1 MMEHKRQGLMHFT
14 LSLHRVRTGPS
25 NGCGVNLC
33 HFVTLTGNG
42 RGKHSVGEHGV
53 RESFVPQH
61 LVIGRETMGEGW
73 V

>member
-1 MMEHKRQGLMHFT
+1 MRLT
-14 LSLHRVRTGPS
+14 LALHRVRTGPS
-25 NGCGVNLC
+25 KGGGGNLC

-53 RESFVPQH
+53 LESFVPQH
-61 LVIGRETMGEGW
+61 PVIGWEATEEGR